1 MDMILLSED
10 LTIFKR
16 TKDILMI
23 MMMKREKIFS
33 AKINDNIQHLQFFIL
48 HKRLPN

>member
-16 TKDILMI
+16 TKDILII

-33 AKINDNIQHLQFFIL
+33 AKINDNIQHLQIFYFA
-48 HKRLPN
+48 

>member
-1 MDMILLSED
+1 MDMILLSEA

-33 AKINDNIQHLQFFIL
+33 AKINDNITHLQIIYFA
-48 HKRLPN
+48 

>member
-16 TKDILMI
+16 TKDILII

-33 AKINDNIQHLQFFIL
+33 AKIKDNIIHLQIIYFA
-48 HKRLPN
+48 

>member
-33 AKINDNIQHLQFFIL
+33 AKINDNIQHLQIIYFA
-48 HKRLPN
+48 

>member
-33 AKINDNIQHLQFFIL
+33 AKINDNIQHLQIF
-48 HKRLPN
+48 

>member
-1 MDMILLSED
+1 MILLSEA

-16 TKDILMI
+16 TRDMLII

-33 AKINDNIQHLQFFIL
+33 AKIKDNITHLQIIYFA
-48 HKRLPN
+48 